1 MLDYYVKD
9 AIPRVLYAVR
19 METMGERIR
28 QRREGQG
35 LTQAQLAKLVGV
47 TKGAVSQ
54 WELGGT
60 KNIKLVIF
68 LKLIEVLHTT
78 ADYLVS
84 GATPGATGRYRA
96 LKDPHGS

>member
-1 MLDYYVKD
+1 
-9 AIPRVLYAVR
+9 
-19 METMGERIR
+19 MGERIR

-35 LTQAQLAKLVGV
+35 LTQAQLAKQIGV

-60 KNIKLVIF
+60 KNIKLVTF
-68 LKLIEVLHTT
+68 LKLVEVLHTT
-78 ADYLVS
+78 ADYLVA

-96 LKDPHGS
+96 WKKPES

>member
-1 MLDYYVKD
+1 MLDSDVKD
-9 AIPRVLYAVR
+9 AIPRVLYAFR

-35 LTQAQLAKLVGV
+35 LTQAQLAKMVGV

-68 LKLIEVLHTT
+68 LKLVEVLHTT

-84 GATPGATGRYRA
+84 GATPGAISRYKA
-96 LKDPHGS
+96 LKRSET

>member
-1 MLDYYVKD
+1 MLDSYVKD
-9 AIPRVLYAVR
+9 AIPLVPYAVP

-35 LTQAQLAKLVGV
+35 LTQLQLAKLVGV

-60 KNIKLVIF
+60 KNIKLVTF
-68 LKLIEVLHTT
+68 LKLVEVLHTST
-78 ADYLVS
+78 DYLVS
-84 GATPGATGRYRA
+84 GATPGAASRYRA
-96 LKDPHGS
+96 FRSPPES

>member
-1 MLDYYVKD
+1 
-9 AIPRVLYAVR
+9 

-28 QRREGQG
+28 LRREGQA

-60 KNIKLVIF
+60 KNIKLVTF
-68 LKLIEVLHTT
+68 LKLVEVLHTT
-78 ADYLVS
+78 HDYLVS
-84 GATPGATGRYRA
+84 GATPGAIGRYKV
-96 LKDPHGS
+96 LKKPEN

>member
-1 MLDYYVKD
+1 MLDSYVKD
-9 AIPRVLYAVR
+9 AIPHVLYAFP

-35 LTQAQLAKLVGV
+35 MTQAQLAKLVGV

-60 KNIKLVIF
+60 QNIKLKTW
-68 LKLIEVLHTT
+68 LKLLEVLHTT
-78 ADYLVS
+78 AEYLVS
-84 GATPGATGRYRA
+84 GATPSSTGRYKA
-96 LKDPHGS
+96 LKLPEK